1 LFGIRDCQLA
11 GSSVRLRAVQHR
23 TRLGSRSAVGL
34 ADRDVIAGLRLP
46 LFGEGGVD
54 VLIQLA
60 RRIVRNKNDPIAAEI
75 FM

>member
-1 LFGIRDCQLA
+1 
-11 GSSVRLRAVQHR
+11 
-23 TRLGSRSAVGL
+23 VGL

-46 LFGEGGVD
+46 LLGEGGVD